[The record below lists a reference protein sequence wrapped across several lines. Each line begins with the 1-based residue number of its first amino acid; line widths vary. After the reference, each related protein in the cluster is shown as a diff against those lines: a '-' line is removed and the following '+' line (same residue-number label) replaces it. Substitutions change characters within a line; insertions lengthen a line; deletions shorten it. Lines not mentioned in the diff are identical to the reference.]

1 MKIDYVPFTGR
12 MINRY
17 EGGYGWDRADPG
29 GPTKYGITC
38 YDLAEHRGQKM
49 TSMSTWAPIVQ
60 AMTLAEAE
68 DIYAT
73 KYAAAMMFDQLP
85 AGVDCVMMD
94 YGVNSGVSRAIL
106 VARAMTKTPGSNLR
120 ADAALVAAI
129 AKYGDKKFINDM
141 CDERLR
147 FMHAIRGGSAWATF
161 GKGWGSRVADL
172 RSYSEHLVSNGP
184 QSPAPSPPDLSNVT
198 TPKATNK
205 GNNSTTGVIVG
216 APTTGAALHT
226 AGLPWYGVAA
236 GVAAVIVAGV
246 AYELISNHVATVAN
260 NTVHL
265 EPSHA

>member
-1 MKIDYVPFTGR
+1 MQLNYIPFTGR

-49 TSMSTWAPIVQ
+49 TSMTTWAPIVQ

-68 DIYAT
+68 EIYKT

-85 AGVDCVMMD
+85 AGPDCVMMD

-120 ADAALVAAI
+120 ADAALVSAI
-129 AKYGDKKFINDM
+129 HTYGDKKFVDDM
-141 CDERLR
+141 CAERLR
-147 FMHAIRGGSAWATF
+147 FMHAIRNGSAWATF
-161 GKGWGSRVADL
+161 GRGWQSRVDDL
-172 RSYSEHLVSNGP
+172 RAYSEHLVNGNAP
-184 QSPAPSPPDLSNVT
+184 VPAPPAPDLSNVT

-205 GNNSTTGVIVG
+205 GSNSTTSVIVA
-216 APTTGAALHT
+216 APSAGGT
-226 AGLPWYGVAA
+226 AYATGLPWYAVVGA
-236 GVAAVIVAGV
+236 VAAVIAAGAV
-246 AYELISNHVATVAN
+246 YELISNHVANVAN
-260 NTVHL
+260 TTVHL